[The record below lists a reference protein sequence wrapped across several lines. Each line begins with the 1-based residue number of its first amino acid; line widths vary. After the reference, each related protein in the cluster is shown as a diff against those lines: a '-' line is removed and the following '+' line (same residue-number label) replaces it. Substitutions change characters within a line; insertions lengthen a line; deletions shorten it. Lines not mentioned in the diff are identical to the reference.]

1 MRRWRANKIA
11 EDEESYLN
19 IQRDYR
25 ARKRQQQ

>member
-11 EDEESYLN
+11 EDEEAYLN

-25 ARKRQQQ
+25 ARKIQQQ